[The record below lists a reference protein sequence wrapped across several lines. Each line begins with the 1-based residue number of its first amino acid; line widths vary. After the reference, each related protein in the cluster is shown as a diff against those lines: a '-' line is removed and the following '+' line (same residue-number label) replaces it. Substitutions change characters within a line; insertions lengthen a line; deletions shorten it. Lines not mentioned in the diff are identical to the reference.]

1 MTHVTRPAIL
11 LSTLLAA
18 AALCAALFAA
28 GPAGAIVPPKNC
40 GKLTVKGKAYN
51 IKADQLK
58 CTKARDYSEDYLRR
72 RDEAR
77 YYDCYSYSGSAIKF
91 RCVAKRYN
99 PDKTYWAI
107 KR

>member
-1 MTHVTRPAIL
+1 MKKSTHFL
-11 LSTLLAA
+11 TLLAA
-18 AALCAALFAA
+18 AALFVAAFAA

-40 GKLTVKGKAYN
+40 GKVTVKGKTYN

-58 CTKARDYSEDYLRR
+58 CTKARDYSVDYLRS
-72 RDEAR
+72 RDKPR
-77 YYDCYSYSGSAIKF
+77 YYKCYSYTGSAIKF
-91 RCVAKRYN
+91 RCIATHYN